1 MRNILLGI
9 MILFVFVSCKQAT
22 DAPVVDTKETT
33 TIQTA
38 SLGSAFSIAN
48 EQVYQTDGTKF
59 TQSFQINAYVHDI
72 SIATGNISNGVLT
85 ISIPTP
91 PEATL
96 ISQLNNDSTKFVFS
110 PNDVKTGDC
119 ELRFIS
125 NGSTYILR
133 KGDYS
138 STYNIFLNEVGF
150 FYTNK
155 ECTET
160 GTYKTTTTLQ
170 SGLPLNST
178 YEAKVHSLTGWN
190 KCNLIIDFK
199 INTTNAVSSVL
210 MTTESNS
217 SINKWYLTKK

>member
-85 ISIPTP
+85 ISIPTLP
-91 PEATL
+91 RPVRVLHKLGAR
-96 ISQLNNDSTKFVFS
+96 QLSRKIGGAVTVFR
-110 PNDVKTGDC
+110 V
-119 ELRFIS
+119 
-125 NGSTYILR
+125 
-133 KGDYS
+133 
-138 STYNIFLNEVGF
+138 
-150 FYTNK
+150 
-155 ECTET
+155 
-160 GTYKTTTTLQ
+160 
-170 SGLPLNST
+170 
-178 YEAKVHSLTGWN
+178 
-190 KCNLIIDFK
+190 
-199 INTTNAVSSVL
+199 
-210 MTTESNS
+210 
-217 SINKWYLTKK
+217 